1 MPNIDFYAAKG
12 DFHPILDYV
21 FSKSGCRVFEMDSSP
36 GQPIAEFAS
45 NEMLEGRYPVGIC
58 KGSAPS
64 VFLQLVPPNSFGLCR
79 MRRIDLNP
87 GIFGD
92 RAFRYS
98 FEGWGLIQLYL
109 GGIAPHGAVE
119 SHSNHFTEAGAKSWE
134 QTDRRERGPVDA
146 WDWRKVTAT
155 SSALNRFVRKL
166 ARYKLGSRPVLPGAA
181 AAFEA
186 GIDPVSPYDRD
197 LLRER
202 RAQEA

>member
-1 MPNIDFYAAKG
+1 MPNIDFYAAKA
-12 DFHPILDYV
+12 DFHPVLDYV
-21 FSKSGCRVFEMDSSP
+21 FSKSGCRVFESYSPP

-45 NEMLEGRYPVGIC
+45 IEMLEARYPIGIC

-64 VFLQLVPPNSFGLCR
+64 VLLQLVPPNSFGFCR
-79 MRRIDLNP
+79 IRRIDLKP
-87 GIFGD
+87 GVYGD
-92 RAFRYS
+92 HTFRYS

-134 QTDRRERGPVDA
+134 QTDRRERGPVGA

-166 ARYKLGSRPVLPGAA
+166 AHYKLGSRPVLPGAA
-181 AAFEA
+181 AAFET
-186 GIDPVSPYDRD
+186 GVDPVVIFYREV
-197 LLRER
+197 LKERRLRE
-202 RAQEA
+202 A